1 MTEGHVLETRSRPG
15 KRALTGVDEGGEDG
29 LVPLLG
35 RLHQD
40 PQRALGRQ
48 HGQQV

>member
-1 MTEGHVLETRSRPG
+1 MFPRLTSASQLTR
-15 KRALTGVDEGGEDG
+15 VDESWKDG

-40 PQRALGRQ
+40 PQRSFGTEHREQ
-48 HGQQV
+48 I